1 MYHLIRKPLIIAD
14 NSLLLITMD
23 KISNHIVTQIPSLDP
38 VGAGTDASRP
48 KMASV
53 DGTSLEAP
61 PKRKPGRPKG
71 LGKVPG
77 SGRKA
82 GTPNKLTKDVRN
94 YILEKGKPLELLFK
108 ISCGHKIKVGD
119 ADGNAKRI
127 YPSLADRASAAKV
140 LLSKVL
146 PDIKA
151 TEISGPDG
159 GPIETRVGSLD
170 PIAETARRFAFIMA
184 SCEVAEPGSPETP
197 AINHEPVD
205 DDPEG
210 SEQ

>member
-1 MYHLIRKPLIIAD
+1 MKIIG
-14 NSLLLITMD
+14 N
-23 KISNHIVTQIPSLDP
+23 NVVTKSHSREALEVD
-38 VGAGTDASRP
+38 TDVCSPEVEFAESASIEF
-48 KMASV
+48 S
-53 DGTSLEAP
+53 TTP
-61 PKRKPGRPKG
+61 PKRGPGRPKG
-71 LGKVPG
+71 IAKVPG

-119 ADGNAKRI
+119 ADGNAKRV

-159 GPIETRVGSLD
+159 GPIEARVGSLD

-184 SCEVAEPGSPETP
+184 SSETAEPESPDAPVIDHDP
-197 AINHEPVD
+197 AEK
-205 DDPEG
+205 DPER
-210 SEQ
+210 SEP

>member
-1 MYHLIRKPLIIAD
+1 MKIAN
-14 NSLLLITMD
+14 NSICFIAMD
-23 KISNHIVTQIPSLDP
+23 KISNDIVTGMHSTDLLE
-38 VGAGTDASRP
+38 AGTDVS
-48 KMASV
+48 SSEV
-53 DGTSLEAP
+53 VYVEGNSLEAP
-61 PKRKPGRPKG
+61 PKRRPGRPKG

-184 SCEVAEPGSPETP
+184 SCEAAEPEPP
-197 AINHEPVD
+197 NAPVINHEPMD
-205 DDPEG
+205 DDPEK
-210 SEQ
+210 SEG

>member
-1 MYHLIRKPLIIAD
+1 MHSTDL
-14 NSLLLITMD
+14 
-23 KISNHIVTQIPSLDP
+23 
-38 VGAGTDASRP
+38 VGGGTDVSSLEV
-48 KMASV
+48 ASV
-53 DGTSLEAP
+53 DGNSLEAL

-184 SCEVAEPGSPETP
+184 SSEVAEPEHSDVPV
-197 AINHEPVD
+197 INHEPMD

-210 SEQ
+210 SE